1 MNPDINI
8 EYAKIKKGDLVK
20 WRTWI
25 TYGIVLDDSYS
36 RVVQIFWLD
45 DREPEMGL
53 MYTVL
58 WSGVNY
64 TTDLW
69 ACDIRLVSKS

>member
-1 MNPDINI
+1 MLPEI
-8 EYAKIKKGDLVK
+8 GDLVK
-20 WRTWI
+20 LSDVEGGLI
-25 TYGIVLDDSYS
+25 GIIVKQSVGSDLN
-36 RVVQIFWLD
+36 
-45 DREPEMGL
+45 PESGL

-69 ACDIRLVSKS
+69 ARDITLVSKAQNESR

>member
-8 EYAKIKKGDLVK
+8 ESANIKNGDLVK

-25 TYGIVLDDSYS
+25 TYGIVMDDSYS

-45 DREPEMGL
+45 AREPDKVTWEQ
-53 MYTVL
+53 
-58 WSGVNY
+58 
-64 TTDLW
+64 
-69 ACDIRLVSKS
+69 RVSVEVISAS

>member
-25 TYGIVLDDSYS
+25 TYGIVIDALSHT
-36 RVVQIFWLD
+36 VKIFWLD
-45 DREPEMGL
+45 DREPEQV
-53 MYTVL
+53 TWEQRTSVEVI
-58 WSGVNY
+58 S
-64 TTDLW
+64 
-69 ACDIRLVSKS
+69 AS

>member
-1 MNPDINI
+1 MLP
-8 EYAKIKKGDLVK
+8 EVGDLVK
-20 WRTWI
+20 LSGGDLIGIIIKQSFPTHI
-25 TYGIVLDDSYS
+25 HTYGDLN
-36 RVVQIFWLD
+36 
-45 DREPEMGL
+45 PEMGL

-69 ACDIRLVSKS
+69 ACDITLVSKS

>member
-8 EYAKIKKGDLVK
+8 EDAKIKKGDLVK

-45 DREPEMGL
+45 ARGPDKVTWEQR
-53 MYTVL
+53 
-58 WSGVNY
+58 
-64 TTDLW
+64 
-69 ACDIRLVSKS
+69 VSVEVISAS